1 MINHF
6 KWNTTKSIYEKNL
19 FACELFIKGEP
30 LDAMLGTMYQTP
42 LRGNTIVVGMAF

>member
-6 KWNTTKSIYEKNL
+6 KWNTTQSIYEKNL

-30 LDAMLGTMYQTP
+30 LDAMLGTMYQTS
-42 LRGNTIVVGMAF
+42 LWGNTIAVEMFF